1 MNYWS
6 FSGNYND
13 QIGSATLSGGL
24 NYALTTDRF
33 GNANS
38 ALNLNTGYMNIPS
51 GIFFN
56 GSFTIIGWINPTA
69 INQSY
74 SRFIEFGN
82 GNPNDNV
89 QIAFSNGTL
98 NFPNVN
104 VFNATVSKN
113 NLVSNSY
120 LNISTWYHIA
130 FTQDSLGNSNLYLN
144 GIVSATSKVQFT
156 PNSVVRNN
164 NYIGRSSWPYSYAN
178 AIVDDIKIY
187 NGALSAS
194 SVYNDYVLYSP
205 TVITDTATSTFWLKN
220 YCQYSTCN

>member
-13 QIGSATLSGGL
+13 HIGSATLSGGL

-82 GNPNDNV
+82 GNPNC
-89 QIAFSNGTL
+89 I
-98 NFPNVN
+98 
-104 VFNATVSKN
+104 
-113 NLVSNSY
+113 
-120 LNISTWYHIA
+120 
-130 FTQDSLGNSNLYLN
+130 
-144 GIVSATSKVQFT
+144 
-156 PNSVVRNN
+156 
-164 NYIGRSSWPYSYAN
+164 
-178 AIVDDIKIY
+178 
-187 NGALSAS
+187 
-194 SVYNDYVLYSP
+194 
-205 TVITDTATSTFWLKN
+205 
-220 YCQYSTCN
+220 